1 MENRTRREA
10 CKKEFVKL
18 FDTLTGAQDRWQAWN
33 DMVWLFATSIANS
46 VKTPYWDKREQRYLE
61 IIRKYDAK
69 RQQVFPELFAMLVNI
84 MDDSVNF
91 GYYGDFLGELF
102 MNLELGND
110 AGGQFFTPYDVC
122 RVMSEITYDDGLQNE
137 IARKGWFSCNDC
149 ACGAGATLI
158 AFADVL
164 QKHDVNYQQRCI
176 FVGQDISYMTALM
189 CYVQLALLGC
199 AGYVRVGDTL
209 TDPGTGDVLFGDGG
223 ENTWYTPMY
232 FSGIWEGRRQ
242 CALMDRFLRSV
253 AQQQPN
259 EKQPEEQ
266 HPVMPETETIP
277 VRQKPTQ
284 KPTQKA
290 KAKNEQMTLWEI
302 CSEV

>member
-1 MENRTRREA
+1 MFMTDDPAADYDRYCAELEQARFLLPE
-10 CKKEFVKL
+10 CSECGKKI
-18 FDTLTGAQDRWQAWN
+18 D
-33 DMVWLFATSIANS
+33 
-46 VKTPYWDKREQRYLE
+46 P
-61 IIRKYDAK
+61 
-69 RQQVFPELFAMLVNI
+69 
-84 MDDSVNF
+84 
-91 GYYGDFLGELF
+91 
-102 MNLELGND
+102 
-110 AGGQFFTPYDVC
+110 
-122 RVMSEITYDDGLQNE
+122 
-137 IARKGWFSCNDC
+137 

-158 AFADVL
+158 AAADIML
-164 QKHDVNYQQRCI
+164 NEYNVNFQTRAL
-176 FVGQDISYMTALM
+176 FVGQDIDYTTGLM
-189 CYVQLALLGC
+189 CYIQMSLIGM
-199 AGYVRVGDTL
+199 AGYVHIGNTL
-209 TDPGTGDVLFGDGG
+209 TEPMTGHALFGDGG

-284 KPTQKA
+284 KA

>member
-1 MENRTRREA
+1 MENRTGREA

-18 FDTLTGAQDRWQAWN
+18 FDTLTGAQHRWQAWN

-69 RQQVFPELFAMLVNI
+69 RQQVFPELFAMLVNV
-84 MDDSVNF
+84 MDDSVNA

-102 MNLELGND
+102 MALELGND
-110 AGGQFFTPYDVC
+110 SGGQFFTPYDVC

-158 AFADVL
+158 AFAEVL
-164 QKHDVNYQQRCI
+164 QEHDVNYQQRCI
-176 FVGQDISYMTALM
+176 FVGQDIDYTTALM
-189 CYVQLALLGC
+189 CYVQLSLLGC

-223 ENTWYTPMY
+223 ENTWYTPM
-232 FSGIWEGRRQ
+232 FFAPAWEMRRTTTIIQRMSGGQEGPTQAPQKPEEPEPMIIEVNGKKGRRNPEGQ
-242 CALMDRFLRSV
+242 LMFV
-253 AQQQPN
+253 F
-259 EKQPEEQ
+259 
-266 HPVMPETETIP
+266 
-277 VRQKPTQ
+277 
-284 KPTQKA
+284 
-290 KAKNEQMTLWEI
+290 
-302 CSEV
+302 

>member
-1 MENRTRREA
+1 MAKVSMPDVQAT
-10 CKKEFVKL
+10 VKR
-18 FDTLTGAQDRWQAWN
+18 DGY
-33 DMVWLFATSIANS
+33 I
-46 VKTPYWDKREQRYLE
+46 
-61 IIRKYDAK
+61 
-69 RQQVFPELFAMLVNI
+69 
-84 MDDSVNF
+84 SVN
-91 GYYGDFLGELF
+91 D
-102 MNLELGND
+102 
-110 AGGQFFTPYDVC
+110 P
-122 RVMSEITYDDGLQNE
+122 
-137 IARKGWFSCNDC
+137 

-158 AFADVL
+158 AAADIML
-164 QKHDVNYQQRCI
+164 NEYNVNFQTRAL
-176 FVGQDISYMTALM
+176 FVGQDIDYTTGLM
-189 CYVQLALLGC
+189 CYIQMSLIGM
-199 AGYVRVGDTL
+199 AGYVHIGNTL
-209 TDPGTGDVLFGDGG
+209 TEPMTGHALFGDGG

-253 AQQQPN
+253 AQQQPT

>member
-1 MENRTRREA
+1 MSGLCGAEA
-10 CKKEFVKL
+10 KEFVKL
-18 FDTLTGAQDRWQAWN
+18 VDSLCGRRSRWEVWK
-33 DMVWLFATSIANS
+33 DMTWLFATTISNA
-46 VKTPYWDKREQRYLE
+46 VDGRHREKREQQYMD
-61 IIRKYDAK
+61 IAK
-69 RQQVFPELFAMLVNI
+69 HYSNDELDTFAKLFAQLVVI
-84 MDDSVNF
+84 LEQKR
-91 GYYGDFLGELF
+91 GYCDFLGELF
-102 MNLELGND
+102 MMLELGND

-122 RVMSEITYDDGLQNE
+122 KVMAKVSMPDVQATVKRDGY
-137 IARKGWFSCNDC
+137 ISVNDP

-158 AFADVL
+158 AAADIML
-164 QKHDVNYQQRCI
+164 NEYNVNFQTRAL
-176 FVGQDISYMTALM
+176 FVGQDIDYTTGLM
-189 CYVQLALLGC
+189 CYIQMSLTGM
-199 AGYVRVGDTL
+199 AGYVHIGNTL
-209 TDPGTGDVLFGDGG
+209 TEPMTGHALFGDGG